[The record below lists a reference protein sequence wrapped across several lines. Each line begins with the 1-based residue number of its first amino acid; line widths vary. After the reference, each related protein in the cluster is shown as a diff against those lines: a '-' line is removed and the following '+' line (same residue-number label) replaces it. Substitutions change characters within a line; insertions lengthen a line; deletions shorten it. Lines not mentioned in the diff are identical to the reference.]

1 MTLSG
6 SVVPVPFGQAG
17 IWHQRGENLLVFSA
31 GRQTCGVTGEGKS
44 WTAEGAL
51 LT

>member
-6 SVVPVPFGQAG
+6 SAVSVAFGQAG
-17 IWHQRGENLLVFSA
+17 IWHQRSENLLVFSA
-31 GRQTCGVTGEGKS
+31 GGQTCSVTGEGKP